1 MSQIALAHDR
11 RGPSRRF
18 YRDPRDQQAQCW
30 LGQVTRPRL
39 TQIMDLL
46 DLAPEIQEEILSLP
60 AVAGLRRKRW
70 TKIDD

>member
-1 MSQIALAHDR
+1 MLAR
-11 RGPSRRF
+11 
-18 YRDPRDQQAQCW
+18 

-60 AVAGLRRKRW
+60 AVAGLRQAIAERRVREV
-70 TKIDD
+70 